1 MAKKR
6 VKRRTT
12 RPRTV
17 YTRSGDREEI
27 RLGLRKVVR
36 HRNKKTGQFVKK
48 PKRRTRTVIRELYE
62 YRSKVMGEF
71 VTGRLVS
78 LQKTETKKIGT
89 INLNEWDGLIKDAMQ
104 ASNIFTTV
112 QNKAAKMV
120 DIFIT
125 GFDGKTKIVIKK
137 SLDLTDISKRYEIG
151 DMMVGKIIDRLHV
164 MGYRT
169 EYDIKTIKYWNKLET
184 KKREASA
191 YKPLR
196 NATLTFRVRW

>member
-1 MAKKR
+1 M
-6 VKRRTT
+6 
-12 RPRTV
+12 
-17 YTRSGDREEI
+17 
-27 RLGLRKVVR
+27 
-36 HRNKKTGQFVKK
+36 
-48 PKRRTRTVIRELYE
+48 
-62 YRSKVMGEF
+62 
-71 VTGRLVS
+71 
-78 LQKTETKKIGT
+78 QKTETKKIGT
-89 INLNEWDGLIKDAMQ
+89 INLNEWDGLVKDAMQ

-137 SLDLTDISKRYEIG
+137 SLDLSDISKRYEIG
-151 DMMVGKIIDRLHV
+151 DMMVGKIIDRLHA

-169 EYDIKTIKYWNKLET
+169 EYDINKIRYWSKLET
-184 KKREASA
+184 KKQEALA